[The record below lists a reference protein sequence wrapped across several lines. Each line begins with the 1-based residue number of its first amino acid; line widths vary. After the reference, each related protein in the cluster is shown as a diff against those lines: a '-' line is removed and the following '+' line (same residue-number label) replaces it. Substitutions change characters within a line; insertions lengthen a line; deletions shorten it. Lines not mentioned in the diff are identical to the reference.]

1 MAGRHSE
8 ALEWITEDNLTRIK
22 GWARDGLTDKQIA
35 EKKIGISERSFTRW
49 KDKYPSIKSA
59 LKEGKAPVDTDVENA
74 MLKSALGHKET
85 VRKPIKLRTTKRKDG
100 MEITEEHVE
109 YVDEEVYIPPQ
120 VVAQIFWLKNRKK
133 DYWKDKPES
142 ENNEAIE
149 RIVSKMAEILNGV
162 DSVIE

>member
-1 MAGRHSE
+1 MAGHSE
-8 ALEWITEDNLTRIK
+8 ALEWTTEENLKRLT
-22 GWARDGLTDKQIA
+22 GWARDGLTDKMIA
-35 EKKIGISERSFTRW
+35 EKKIGISERSFSRW

-74 MLKSALGHKET
+74 MLKSALGHRVK
-85 VRKPIKLRTTKRKDG
+85 VRKPIKLKTTRRKDG

-109 YVDEEVYIPPQ
+109 YVDEEIYIPPQ

-133 DYWKDKPES
+133 DYWRDKPEP
-142 ENNEAIE
+142 ENNEALD
-149 RIVSKMAEILNGV
+149 RITNRMAEILNEV

>member
-100 MEITEEHVE
+100 MEITEEHIE
-109 YVDEEVYIPPQ
+109 YVDEEIYIPPQ